1 MQLRNTWLSSG
12 SMMTKSQA
20 HSFLQ
25 KCEVL
30 SGKVVMAPVQYCLF
44 HFSFTAVLTLVM
56 EVSREVQQNIDL
68 GILQEF

>member
-12 SMMTKSQA
+12 SLMTKSQA

-30 SGKVVMAPVQYCLF
+30 SGRVVLAPIQYCLF
-44 HFSFTAVLTLVM
+44 HFSFTAVLASVM
-56 EVSREVQQNIDL
+56 EVSREVQ
-68 GILQEF
+68 

>member
-1 MQLRNTWLSSG
+1 MQLRNTQLSLG

-44 HFSFTAVLTLVM
+44 HFSFTAVLALVM
-56 EVSREVQQNIDL
+56 EVSREVPQNINQ
-68 GILQEF
+68 GIVQEF